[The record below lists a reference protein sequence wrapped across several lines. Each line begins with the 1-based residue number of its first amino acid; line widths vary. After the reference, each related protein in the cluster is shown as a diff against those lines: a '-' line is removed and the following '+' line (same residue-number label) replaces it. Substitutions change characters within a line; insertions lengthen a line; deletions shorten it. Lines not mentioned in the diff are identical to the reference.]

1 MRPLAIAVMLCLVAA
16 SLGVARSPAAAPGKT
31 IAVGGAPMGIA
42 FARGSAWVA
51 LGRALVRL
59 DGRSGRVLGRTPL
72 PAGGDYRG
80 IAIAGGRAWVTDGG
94 GAHGSIAVV
103 DLATRRV
110 VLVVRVVCCA
120 LGIAVHGGRLAV
132 TLAHDG
138 PGELVRIDPASG
150 AIVSRTT
157 TGPGLWPPQAAHDRV
172 RGGGALWIA
181 HFIQGTVTRV
191 PLAGSG

>member
-1 MRPLAIAVMLCLVAA
+1 MRTLLVALA
-16 SLGVARSPAAAPGKT
+16 FLGSALLPAGAAAGPSKT
-31 IAVGGAPMGIA
+31 IAVGAAPMGIA

-51 LGRALVRL
+51 VGRALVRL
-59 DGRSGRVLGRTPL
+59 DGASGRVLGRTPL
-72 PAGGDYRG
+72 PAGGDYRRV
-80 IAIAGGRAWVTDGG
+80 AIAGGRAWVTDGG
-94 GAHGSIAVV
+94 GAHGSIVVV

-110 VLVVRVVCCA
+110 VMVVRVACCA
-120 LGIAVHGGRLAV
+120 LGISARGGRLVV

-138 PGELVRIDPASG
+138 PGELARIDPATG

-157 TGPGLWPPQAAHDRV
+157 TGPGPQPPEAAGNRV

-191 PLAGSG
+191 PLARGA